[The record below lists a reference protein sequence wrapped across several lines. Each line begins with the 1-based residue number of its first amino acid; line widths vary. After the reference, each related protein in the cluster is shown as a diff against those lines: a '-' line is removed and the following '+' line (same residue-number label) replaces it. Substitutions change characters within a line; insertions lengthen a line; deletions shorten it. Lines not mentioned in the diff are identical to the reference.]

1 MGSFLIV
8 ELEAE
13 NRAGEEFGECRLIQA
28 LTFRQDLWNRSCC
41 PALPPAKVDR

>member
-13 NRAGEEFGECRLIQA
+13 NRAGEEFGECRSFKL
-28 LTFRQDLWNRSCC
+28 
-41 PALPPAKVDR
+41 